1 MKAPEAYRLIA
12 SMPVAILATLRPD
25 GSPHLVPIVFV
36 VSGERVIT
44 AIDGK
49 PKQKVTPGRLVN
61 IEADPRVSIL
71 FHHYEDD
78 WSRLWW
84 VRIDGTA
91 RVLGEGDELSNGLT
105 ALRERYPQYQTTPL
119 PGPVIVVDP
128 TAVIGWSPI

>member
-1 MKAPEAYRLIA
+1 MKAAEAFRLMA
-12 SMPVAILATLRPD
+12 SVPVATLATLRPD
-25 GSPHLVPIVFV
+25 GSPHLVPIVFA
-36 VSGERVIT
+36 VSGERIIT

-49 PKQKVTPGRLVN
+49 PKQQVTPGRLLN
-61 IEADPRVSIL
+61 IGADPRVCIL
-71 FHHYEDD
+71 VHHYDDD

-91 RVLGEGDELSNGLT
+91 RVLDEGDEHSQSLT

-128 TAVIGWSPI
+128 AAVIGWSAT